1 MSEQDRR
8 NTNENESVP
17 DDGNDGNTNNNGD
30 GDRRDEDNCPMIV
43 NALLTFVMSI
53 IRNSTDPKL
62 VDFMGRYF
70 DLQQV
75 TDAKSIL
82 CDAAKLQFRRRQDS
96 ENRVE
101 KMAHIR
107 DIVDI
112 LRKLYRDCDVQ
123 IFILSWL

>member
-1 MSEQDRR
+1 MSEQDRK
-8 NTNENESVP
+8 NINDNESVL

-62 VDFMGRYF
+62 VDLMGRYF

-82 CDAAKLQFRRRQDS
+82 CDAAKLQFRRRQDG

-107 DIVDI
+107 DNVVNIT
-112 LRKLYRDCDVQ
+112 
-123 IFILSWL
+123 